1 MKKFIN
7 FLKNTVDEMKKV
19 VWPNAKQTRKDTT
32 VVIGMTVFF
41 AIFLGFVDFVF
52 QNLLSKLV

>member
-7 FLKNTVDEMKKV
+7 FLKNTVAEMKKV
-19 VWPNAKQTRKDTT
+19 VWPNAQQTKRDTS

-41 AIFLGFVDFVF
+41 AAFLGFVDFVF